1 MAKKKIKKITA
12 KKVAATRA
20 KKPLKV
26 ELKVELSN
34 PTQKIIEVFA
44 ALPQRERVKLFLAL
58 QPAVN
63 EDQDKLSQGIETG
76 REAYDNLIKKYG
88 GANK

>member
-1 MAKKKIKKITA
+1 MKKAKKIAA
-12 KKVAATRA
+12 KKVAAKRV

-44 ALPQRERVKLFLAL
+44 ALPQRERVKLFRAL

-63 EDQDKLSQGIETG
+63 YDQDKLSQGIDSG
-76 REAYDNLIKKYG
+76 REEYDKLIKSY
-88 GANK
+88 A